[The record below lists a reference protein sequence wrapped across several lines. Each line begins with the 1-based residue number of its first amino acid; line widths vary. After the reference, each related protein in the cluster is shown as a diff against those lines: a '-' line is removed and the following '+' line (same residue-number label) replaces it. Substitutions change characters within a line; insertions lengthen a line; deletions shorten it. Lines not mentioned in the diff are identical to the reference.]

1 MLFFIKIGELRSEI
15 LQNGCCFFLVVCL
28 AGSIALHVPLEHMAL
43 RLSAYLIGQVTHRAD
58 RLIG

>member
-1 MLFFIKIGELRSEI
+1 MVILGLFE
-15 LQNGCCFFLVVCL
+15 GCSL
-28 AGSIALHVPLEHMAL
+28 AGMEQAFALHVPLEHMAL